1 MRNGI
6 IIAPGESKQ
15 TLKNNSDE
23 ELFYKS
29 YHTVLVTMGA
39 TFAYGKSTNL

>member
-23 ELFYKS
+23 ELFFIKAIILY
-29 YHTVLVTMGA
+29 
-39 TFAYGKSTNL
+39 